1 MVSLP
6 LEAFIKGLTQGDLCQ
21 AVHRDAVFVLQNLA
35 SHRWLSQFNSDTINK
50 NEFYFP
56 KIQKSLLLRGLFLR
70 MVQEGKSQCSV
81 KTCSLSR
88 EQNEVYLEVP

>member
-56 KIQKSLLLRGLFLR
+56 KIQKSLLLHGTISQDGPGG
-70 MVQEGKSQCSV
+70 QESMLSQDV
-81 KTCSLSR
+81 LTFTR
-88 EQNEVYLEVP
+88 TE